1 MRALSSWVDRRST
14 AEKSGSCLTA
24 RHAVQPVDL
33 SVRSV
38 VDRPVLPMST
48 ATVIGGG
55 PAGLIAAE
63 VLTRAGVTVTVHDRM
78 PSPARKFL
86 LAGHGG
92 LNLTHS
98 EDRDAFLARYGRSA
112 GRLAP
117 MLEVFGPQDLRDWC
131 AGLGETAFVG
141 SSGRVF
147 PRSFRATPLVR
158 AWLARLADLGVRIER
173 RSRWTGW
180 AGEELRFTDV
190 DGRQTEVSG
199 DVTVFAL
206 GGASWPRLGSD
217 GGWVGPFTDRGVAV
231 AALRPANVGMRVDWT
246 DGFADRFEGTPL
258 KHVALSVRGR
268 PGPAARGDAMVT
280 RAGIEG
286 GPVYAIGATIR
297 DALDAGECVLEVDLR
312 PALTADQLAER
323 LLRRRP
329 KDSASNWLRRTLALD
344 PVGIALLRES
354 RAGALPVDPG
364 EVAALVKA
372 VPVTVSATMPIER
385 AISTAGGIAWSE
397 VDDALMLRRLPGTFV
412 AGEMLDWEAPTGGYL
427 LQASFSTG
435 VVAASGAL
443 AWLER

>member
-1 MRALSSWVDRRST
+1 
-14 AEKSGSCLTA
+14 
-24 RHAVQPVDL
+24 
-33 SVRSV
+33 
-38 VDRPVLPMST
+38 MST
-48 ATVIGGG
+48 AAVVGGG

-63 VLTRAGVTVTVHDRM
+63 ELARAGVAVTVYDRM

-98 EDRDAFLARYGRSA
+98 EDREAFLARYGGSA
-112 GRLAP
+112 DRLAP
-117 MLEVFGPQDLRDWC
+117 MLDVFGPHDLRDWC
-131 AGLGETAFVG
+131 AGLGEPTFVG

-180 AGEELRFTDV
+180 SDDGLRLEMV
-190 DGRQTEVSG
+190 DGQVVDAVA

-231 AALRPANVGMRVDWT
+231 SPLRPANVGMRVDWSST
-246 DGFADRFEGTPL
+246 FVDRFEGTPL
-258 KHVALSVRGR
+258 KNVALTVAGGS
-268 PGPAARGDAMVT
+268 AAVHGDAMVT
-280 RAGIEG
+280 RSGIEG
-286 GPVYAIGATIR
+286 GPVYAIGAGVR
-297 DALDAGECVLEVDLR
+297 AALDTDGRCVLQVDLR
-312 PALTADQLAER
+312 PGLSADQLAER
-323 LLRRRP
+323 LQRRRP
-329 KDSASNWLRRTLALD
+329 KDSASNWLRRTLGLD
-344 PVGIALLRES
+344 PVGVALLREAG
-354 RAGALPVDPG
+354 AGALPTEPSAM
-364 EVAALVKA
+364 AALVKA
-372 VPVTVSATMPIER
+372 VPVVVSGTMPIEK
-385 AISTAGGIAWSE
+385 AISSAGGIAWSE

-435 VVAASGAL
+435 VVTGQGAL
-443 AWLER
+443 AWLRR